1 MKKVKMRKL
10 KIKIILKRVNK
21 NDIIDRLLK
30 LIFIIKFN

>member
-30 LIFIIKFN
+30 LIFI